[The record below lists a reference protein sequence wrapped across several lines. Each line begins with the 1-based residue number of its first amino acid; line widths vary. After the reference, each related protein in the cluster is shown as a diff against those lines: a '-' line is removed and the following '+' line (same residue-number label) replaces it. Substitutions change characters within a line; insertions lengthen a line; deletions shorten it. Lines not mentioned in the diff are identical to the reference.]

1 MEIDSKIIEK
11 HGLTLKEFEEIKK
24 LLKRKPNLLELGI
37 FSAMWNEHCSYKS
50 SKIHLKKLPTKGK
63 QVIQGPGENAGVID
77 IGDNDAIIFKI
88 ESHNH
93 PSYIEPYQGAATGVG
108 GILRDVFT
116 MGARPIALLNS
127 IHFGSPTHP
136 KTKSL
141 LNGVV
146 SGIGG
151 YGNCIGIP
159 TVAGETKFNKTYN
172 ENILVNAMAVGHAKK
187 DKIFY
192 SKAKGSNKS
201 VVYVGSKT
209 GRDGIHGAS
218 MASAE
223 FDENSE
229 EKKPTVQVGD
239 PFTEKLLLEACLE
252 LMQEDSII
260 AIQDMGA
267 AGLTS
272 SSVEM
277 ASKGSLGIELNLD
290 KIPCREDQMTPYEMM
305 LSESQERMLIIM
317 ENGKEEHAKKI
328 FEKWDLDFVVIG
340 KTNNTNNL
348 TLKFK
353 NKIEGEIPIEA
364 LASKAPIY
372 ERKWVRKKSSKNK
385 LDFKK
390 LQKIKLDEALIK
402 LISCANHSNKNW
414 ITNQYD
420 QMVMCDTVQKSG
432 SDAAI
437 IRIHNNDK
445 AIAVSV
451 DSSANYC
458 KAHPVTGGK
467 QIVCENWR
475 NLISVGAKPLAI
487 TNCLNF
493 GNPENKEIMGE
504 FAECIEGITE
514 ACKFLNYPVV
524 SGNVSFY
531 NGTNNKNIYP
541 TPVIGGVG
549 LIKKLL
555 KPLSPNFKKENSSII
570 LIGKTFGH
578 IEQSCFL
585 KEVYSIEDG
594 SPPEVNLINEKNNG
608 EAVLNLIN
616 NNLVLAAHDVSSGGL
631 ITSLFEMT
639 LGTNLGVKIEKPKKL
654 ENILKYFFGEDQSR
668 YVLEIESKYL
678 IKVEKFLNE
687 SSIFYEKIGRTQKNY
702 FEIEGEFK
710 KDINDLFK
718 INDKWYNNY

>member
-1 MEIDSKIIEK
+1 MKITDKVIEK
-11 HGLTLKEFEEIKK
+11 HGLKFEEYSNIKK
-24 LLKRKPNLLELGI
+24 LMGREPNLLELGI

-50 SKIHLKKLPTKGK
+50 SRIHLKNLPTKGK

-77 IGDNDAIIFKI
+77 IGDDDAIVFKI

-127 IHFGSPTHP
+127 IHFGSPKHF

-159 TVAGETKFNKTYN
+159 TVAGETKFNSTYN

-192 SKAKGSNKS
+192 SKAKGLNKS

-223 FDENSE
+223 FDDNSE

-239 PFTEKLLLEACLE
+239 PFTEKLLMEACLE
-252 LMQEDSII
+252 LMKDNSII
-260 AIQDMGA
+260 SIQDMGA

-277 ASKGSLGIELNLD
+277 ASKGGLGIELHLD
-290 KIPCREDQMTPYEMM
+290 KIPCREENMTSYEMM
-305 LSESQERMLIIM
+305 LSESQERMLLIL
-317 ENGKEEHAKKI
+317 EDGKENHAKNI
-328 FEKWDLDFVVIG
+328 FKKWDLDFVVIG
-340 KTNNTNNL
+340 KTTNTNKL
-348 TLKFK
+348 TLKYN
-353 NKIEGEIPIEA
+353 NKTEGEIPIDA

-372 ERKWVRKKSSKNK
+372 DRKWTKKKISNK
-385 LDFKK
+385 KIDFKK
-390 LQKIKLDEALIK
+390 LKKIKIEDALIK
-402 LISCANHSNKNW
+402 ILTSPNYSNKNW
-414 ITNQYD
+414 ITNQFD
-420 QMVMCDTVQKSG
+420 QMVMCDTIQKSG
-432 SDAAI
+432 GDAAI
-437 IRIHNNDK
+437 IGIHGKDK

-458 KAHPVTGGK
+458 KAHPLTGGK

-475 NLISVGAKPLAI
+475 NLIAVGAKPLAI

-493 GNPENKEIMGE
+493 GNPENPEVMGE
-504 FAECIEGITE
+504 FAECLLGIKE
-514 ACKFLNYPVV
+514 SCEFLNFPVV

-531 NGTNNKNIYP
+531 NGTNKKNISP

-549 LIKKLL
+549 LINKYKRPVNHKL
-555 KPLSPNFKKENSSII
+555 KKENNTLL

-578 IEQSCFL
+578 LEQSVFFE
-585 KEVYSIEDG
+585 EVYSIIDG
-594 SPPEVNLINEKNNG
+594 NPPEINLINEKNNG
-608 EAVLNLIN
+608 EIVLKIIN
-616 NNLVLAAHDVSSGGL
+616 NNLVKTVHDVSSGGL
-631 ITSLFEMT
+631 LVTLAEMSI
-639 LGTNLGVKIEKPKKL
+639 GSEFGMKINKPKKL
-654 ENILKYFFGEDQSR
+654 TNLFEYFFGEDQGR
-668 YVLEIESKYL
+668 YVLEIETAHL
-678 IKVEKFLNE
+678 Q
-687 SSIFYEKIGRTQKNY
+687 KIEEILKKNNVFFENIGCTQKDY
-702 FEIEGEFK
+702 FEIEKELK
-710 KDINDLFK
+710 ISIKELYK
-718 INDKWYNNY
+718 INNQWYNNY